1 MLSDSI
7 MLNFV
12 AIYKGINMTPNTGEN
27 IKNGTLE
34 IAHLEMP
41 CFQKEGFESKSMHVL
56 LNFTQMHYWE
66 HAISPSLLAS
76 SMKPRR
82 LSVHHG

>member
-1 MLSDSI
+1 MFSDSV
-7 MLNFV
+7 MLNLQFAKV
-12 AIYKGINMTPNTGEN
+12 STAGASGNLE
-27 IKNGTLE
+27 NGTLE
-34 IAHLEMP
+34 IARLEMP
-41 CFQKEGFESKSMHVL
+41 HFQEEGFESKSMHFN
-56 LNFTQMHYWE
+56 LNFTQMRYWE